1 MRPPPKPAELG
12 PAARLAWALLL
23 GTSACSGPLPSAPQ
37 PLGALD
43 APAVEAPE
51 RVVIGWGRLDPPATV
66 VWAPPFASA
75 AEAIVAFQNSGRPFG
90 WSDGAGGLLVSDLP
104 FDVVMED
111 AGLGGAAAPILRL
124 RTTPALWIGPPTAT
138 PPEDALAL
146 WVAEGALPAEADAD
160 AEGWSSLP
168 GSSPTRNFRV
178 GPGWSLVQARGAADG
193 QWLELSRAQP

>member
-1 MRPPPKPAELG
+1 MRPPPKPVELG
-12 PAARLAWALLL
+12 AAARLAWALLL
-23 GTSACSGPLPSAPQ
+23 GTLACSGPLPSAPQ

-66 VWAPPFASA
+66 GWAPPSASA

-104 FDVVMED
+104 FDVVKEGAALG
-111 AGLGGAAAPILRL
+111 AGAAPILRL
-124 RTTPALWIGPPTAT
+124 RTTPPLWIGPPTAT
-138 PPEDALAL
+138 PPEGALAL
-146 WVAEGALPAEADAD
+146 WVAEGARPAEAEAE

-168 GSSPTRNFRV
+168 GSPPTRKFRV